1 MGFETIIDGF
11 SDLFAKLKDD
21 KLVMFILIVLL
32 SLYASLWEK
41 TLQPY
46 TMNIF
51 SNKYF
56 RFIIFVL
63 VSYIAGSNPALGVIL
78 AIAILVT
85 LQTITYTSMGNQSEK
100 FNSKNFI
107 PEKFSPA
114 NFNNGSEYLTKP
126 LLRQKELTKMGGNL
140 NLKLQTPTDL
150 YENMIKQGRVLL
162 DDSMELKNDLK
173 TRFDI
178 REQTIANITERDG
191 RVLVQSGLNR
201 LQPANNG
208 EYNSLLDNKSNKL
221 SELSNDDNLSVNNS
235 SSYIKYDRFIEN
247 YSDNELVIDLY
258 NLLKSKYNEITTN
271 KSLSESDFDIK
282 LQEIY
287 DTEFDLLVAIAEIKT
302 KKMKEFDSEKIN
314 KKIEYIKEL
323 RNNKNSNYY
332 GELNYLSELLCM

>member
-1 MGFETIIDGF
+1 MGFESIIDGF

-32 SLYASLWEK
+32 SLYASLWVH

-46 TMNIF
+46 TIDIF

-63 VSYIAGSNPALGVIL
+63 VTYIAGSNPALGVIL

-85 LQTITYTSMGNQSEK
+85 LQTITYTTMGNQS
-100 FNSKNFI
+100 
-107 PEKFSPA
+107 EKFSPA
-114 NFNNGSEYLTKP
+114 NFNNGSEYLTRP
-126 LLRQKELTKMGGNL
+126 LLKEKELTKMGGNL
-140 NLKLQTPTDL
+140 NLKLQTPNDL

-173 TRFDI
+173 TRFDV
-178 REQTIANITERDG
+178 REKQIANIAERDG
-191 RVLVQSGLNR
+191 NILVKSGLNR

-208 EYNSLLDNKSNKL
+208 EYNSLVDNQTNRISQM
-221 SELSNDDNLSVNNS
+221 SDYDNLSVDNR

-247 YSDNELVIDLY
+247 YSDNDLVIDLY

-271 KSLSESDFDIK
+271 KSLSQGDFDIK

-287 DTEFDLLVAIAEIKT
+287 DTEFDLLVAIGEIKC
-302 KKMKEFDSEKIN
+302 KKMKESDSNIIN
-314 KKIEYIKEL
+314 KKIEYIKDL
-323 RNNKNSNYY
+323 RANKNQNYY
-332 GELNYLSELLCM
+332 GELNYLSELLCV

>member
-11 SDLFAKLKDD
+11 SDLFAKLKDN

-32 SLYASLWEK
+32 SLYASLWVK

-46 TMNIF
+46 TMDIF

-56 RFIIFVL
+56 KFIIFVL
-63 VSYIAGSNPALGVIL
+63 VTYIAGSNPALGVIL

-100 FNSKNFI
+100 F
-107 PEKFSPA
+107 SPA
-114 NFNNGSEYLTKP
+114 NFDSDNEYLTKP
-126 LLRQKELTKMGGNL
+126 LLKQKDLTKMGGNL
-140 NLKLQTPTDL
+140 NFKLQTPNDL

-173 TRFDI
+173 TRFDV
-178 REQTIANITERDG
+178 REQNIANVAERDG
-191 RVLVQSGLNR
+191 KVLVQSGINR

-208 EYNSLLDNKSNKL
+208 EYNSWLDNKSNKL
-221 SELSNDDNLSVNNS
+221 SAMSDDDKLSMNDR
-235 SSYIKYDRFIEN
+235 SSYVKYDRFIEN
-247 YSDNELVIDLY
+247 YSENELVMDLY
-258 NLLKSKYNEITTN
+258 NLVKSKYNEITMN
-271 KSLSESDFDIK
+271 KSLSQDDFDVK

-287 DTEFDLLVAIAEIKT
+287 DTEFDLLVVIAETKT

-314 KKIEYIKEL
+314 KKIEYIKDL
-323 RNNKNSNYY
+323 RANKNPNYY
-332 GELNYLSELLCM
+332 GELNSLSELLCV

>member
-11 SDLFAKLKDD
+11 NDLFAKLKDD

-32 SLYASLWEK
+32 SLYASLWVK

-46 TMNIF
+46 TMDVF

-63 VSYIAGSNPALGVIL
+63 VTYISGSNPALGVIL

-100 FNSKNFI
+100 F
-107 PEKFSPA
+107 SPA
-114 NFNNGSEYLTKP
+114 NFDSGTEYLSRP
-126 LLRQKELTKMGGNL
+126 LLKQKELTKMGGNL
-140 NLKLQTPTDL
+140 NLKLQTPNDL

-178 REQTIANITERDG
+178 REQNIANIAERDG
-191 RVLVQSGLNR
+191 NVLVQSGINR
-201 LQPANNG
+201 LQPGNNG
-208 EYNSLLDNKSNKL
+208 EYNSWLDNKSSNLSSMSGDDKL
-221 SELSNDDNLSVNNS
+221 SINNR
-235 SSYIKYDRFIEN
+235 SSYVKYDRFIEN
-247 YSDNELVIDLY
+247 YSDNELVMDLY
-258 NLLKSKYNEITTN
+258 NLVKSKYNEITMN
-271 KSLSESDFDIK
+271 KSLSQTDFDVK

-287 DTEFDLLVAIAEIKT
+287 DTEFDLLVAIAETKC
-302 KKMKEFDSEKIN
+302 KKMKESDSEKIN
-314 KKIEYIKEL
+314 KKIEYIKDL
-323 RNNKNSNYY
+323 RANKNPNYY
-332 GELNYLSELLCM
+332 EELNSLSELLCA